1 MKKTFLQILSEVAGA
16 KQSLE
21 MKGKMI
27 DPKTGEVVKGN
38 ASVVMKA
45 FKNENYR
52 KLVEKM
58 KNDPEWKK
66 QYGIIRKNNVMFLNR
81 LYGVLKTKDP
91 ELDNLKIL
99 FNKTKNDD
107 EYFSYMNS
115 FIVPLSS
122 LTTTTT
128 KIESEKIWDDENY
141 KDALRKNAFTLS
153 MPKGGVSPTA
163 DNVMISWKYTEGNT
177 AKDGL
182 MSIRDFNEKMQT
194 IILNFQKYTDIVDTI
209 EGTTVISKIFKQE
222 EGQTNTL
229 SLIEKVKK
237 EIDIDGF
244 LKDIRN
250 PKEKEENQQK
260 TENYLASFIS
270 FLKYPSD
277 KGLVVGL
284 EKIEANE
291 QRFKSKAFQELLSGD
306 NTNNITFIFANPN
319 IYDDIIKISQS
330 LKNIKSIYTSY
341 SKEVKSVIDSSFLE
355 TDKIRAPFGVT
366 IDEIIDIIEKIKGY
380 GVKFYELK
388 NLIREIKE
396 KETIDP
402 KTRKKIHAE
411 LPFTSDIK
419 RVLSIDAKDLRF
431 TLDRLANC
439 ITRLQTIKRIC
450 GFIDLYRGSQFH
462 NLINID
468 ELDLSDESINDYYVM
483 ASIVPEDLAV
493 QSTYQFW
500 SSCQNLIGGYTT
512 LNQYVGSGTL
522 VGNIVVFLLALD
534 WSKPTGGN
542 TLKTVKTIK
551 HSAVTDP
558 EDIMSIDNFKEKAQ
572 SGIQGT
578 KKLEVRKF
586 LRSYAIR
593 PVGRL
598 LIKTF
603 ELNESGARTLTPE
616 IELQGGSE
624 EEANTLKFVDR
635 LYTPGD
641 DVRMKTSKGESYG
654 QAYNKYA
661 TIFYR
666 SMKSIIGR
674 VNYPSKPGMYGQRQ
688 LTYADSPT
696 TMSYGKLQKDISLG
710 KKVNFARQTTKDLLD
725 VLKDDKNLLRYVTF
739 RHALFS
745 KDVIDGTLDLQGT
758 KIESL
763 DPMHPTNR
771 PDGTGLSDDKYEDI
785 EVMKGSW
792 KINDNFRKDSGDFNA
807 PLTKAE
813 LELYK

>member
-16 KQSLE
+16 KESLE
-21 MKGKMI
+21 MKGKII
-27 DPKTGEVVKGN
+27 DPKTGEITKGS
-38 ASVVMKA
+38 ASTVMKA

-58 KNDPEWKK
+58 KTDPDWKK
-66 QYGIIRKNNVMFLNR
+66 QYEIIRKNNVMFLNR
-81 LYGVLKTKDP
+81 LYGILKTKDP
-91 ELDNLKIL
+91 ELDNLKVL

-115 FIVPLSS
+115 FIIPLSS
-122 LTTTTT
+122 LTTTTA

-141 KDALRKNAFTLS
+141 KDALRKNAFTLT

-163 DNVMISWKYTEGNT
+163 DNVMITWKYTEGT
-177 AKDGL
+177 SQKDGS

-194 IILNFQKYTDIVDTI
+194 IILNFQKYTDIVDAI
-209 EGTTVISKIFKQE
+209 EGTKSINKLFQQE
-222 EGQTNTL
+222 EGQNNNTPL
-229 SLIEKVKK
+229 DERKIKK
-237 EIDIDGF
+237 EIEREDF
-244 LKDIRN
+244 LN
-250 PKEKEENQQK
+250 N
-260 TENYLASFIS
+260 LATFIS
-270 FLKYPSD
+270 FIKYPSD

-284 EKIEANE
+284 KKIEENKDK
-291 QRFKSKAFQELLSGD
+291 FKDDAFQELLSGD
-306 NTNNITFIFANPN
+306 NTNDITFIFANPN
-319 IYDDIIKISQS
+319 IYDDIIKIGES
-330 LKNIKSIYTSY
+330 LKNIRTIYNSY
-341 SKEVKSVIDSSFLE
+341 SKEVKSVIDSSFLQTE
-355 TDKIRAPFGVT
+355 KARAPFGVT
-366 IDEIIDIIEKIKGY
+366 INEIIDIIEKIKDFGI
-380 GVKFYELK
+380 KFHELK
-388 NLIREIKE
+388 MLIK
-396 KETIDP
+396 DV
-402 KTRKKIHAE
+402 KKKGE
-411 LPFTSDIK
+411 VPFTSDVK
-419 RVLSIDAKDLRF
+419 RVLSINAKDLGIV
-431 TLDRLANC
+431 LDRLANS
-439 ITRLQTIKRIC
+439 IIRLQSIKRIC

-468 ELDLSDESINDYYVM
+468 ELDLNDDAINDYYVM

-500 SSCQNLIGGYTT
+500 TSCQNLIGGYTG
-512 LNQYVGSGTL
+512 LNQWVGSGTL

-542 TLKTVKTIK
+542 TMKTVKTIK
-551 HSAVTDP
+551 HSAITDP
-558 EDIMSIDNFKEKAQ
+558 EDIMSINDFKEKAQ

-593 PVGRL
+593 PVGRV

-603 ELNESGARTLTPE
+603 ELNETGARTHTPE

-624 EEANTLKFVDR
+624 EEIDTLKFVDR
-635 LYTPGD
+635 LYTPHSD
-641 DVRMKTSKGESYG
+641 ITMRTSKGEAYG

-696 TMSYGKLQKDISLG
+696 TMSFGKLQKDISLG

-725 VLKDDKNLLRYVTF
+725 VLKQDKNLLRYVTF

-771 PDGTGLSDDKYEDI
+771 PDGIGLPDDKYEDI
-785 EVMKGSW
+785 EAMKGAW
-792 KINDNFRKDSGDFNA
+792 KVNDNFRKDSGDFNA

>member
-16 KQSLE
+16 KESLE

-58 KNDPEWKK
+58 KTDPDWKK
-66 QYGIIRKNNVMFLNR
+66 QYEIIRKNNVMFLNR

-91 ELDNLKIL
+91 ELDNLKVL

-115 FIVPLSS
+115 FIIPLSS
-122 LTTTTT
+122 LTTTTA

-153 MPKGGVSPTA
+153 MPKGGTSPTA
-163 DNVMISWKYTEGNT
+163 DNVTISWKYTEGST
-177 AKDGL
+177 ARDGL

-194 IILNFQKYTDIVDTI
+194 IILNFQKYTDIVDSI
-209 EGTTVISKIFKQE
+209 EGTKVINKLFQQE
-222 EGQTNTL
+222 EGQVNATP
-229 SLIEKVKK
+229 IDERKIKK
-237 EIDIDGF
+237 EIERDDF
-244 LKDIRN
+244 LN
-250 PKEKEENQQK
+250 N
-260 TENYLASFIS
+260 LATFIS
-270 FLKYPSD
+270 FIKYPSD

-284 EKIEANE
+284 KKIQESKEK
-291 QRFKSKAFQELLSGD
+291 FKDNAFQELLSGD
-306 NTNNITFIFANPN
+306 NTNDITFIFANPD
-319 IYDDIIKISQS
+319 IYDDIIKVSES
-330 LKNIKSIYTSY
+330 LKNIKTIYNSY
-341 SKEVKSVIDSSFLE
+341 SKEVKSVIDSSFLQ
-355 TDKIRAPFGVT
+355 TDKARAPFGVT
-366 IDEIIDIIEKIKGY
+366 INEIIDIIEQIKEF
-380 GVKFYELK
+380 GVKFYDFK
-388 NLIREIKE
+388 MLIKDIKKKGEI
-396 KETIDP
+396 
-402 KTRKKIHAE
+402 
-411 LPFTSDIK
+411 PFTADVK
-419 RVLSIDAKDLRF
+419 RALSINAKDLGII
-431 TLDRLANC
+431 LDRLANC
-439 ITRLQTIKRIC
+439 IIRLQSIKRIC

-468 ELDLSDESINDYYVM
+468 ELDLSDDAINDYYVM

-500 SSCQNLIGGYTT
+500 SSCQNLIGGYTG
-512 LNQYVGSGTL
+512 LNQWVGSGTL

-542 TLKTVKTIK
+542 TLKTVKAIK

-593 PVGRL
+593 PVGRI

-635 LYTPGD
+635 LYTPHS
-641 DVRMKTSKGESYG
+641 DVGMKTSKGESYG
-654 QAYNKYA
+654 QGYNKYA

-710 KKVNFARQTTKDLLD
+710 KKVNFARQSTKDLLD
-725 VLKDDKNLLRYVTF
+725 VLGQDKNLLRYVTF

-785 EVMKGSW
+785 EAMKGAW
-792 KINDNFRKDSGDFNA
+792 KVNDNFRKNSGDFDTS
-807 PLTKAE
+807 LTKAE
-813 LELYK
+813 LEVYK